1 MQFLAR
7 RLVHGVLLLI
17 GVSLFSFI
25 LVELAPG
32 DFFEEMRLNPQISAE
47 TVANLR
53 RQYGF
58 DRPLPV
64 RYVRWLKSVAK
75 GELGFSFSYN
85 SPVRP
90 LLETRARNTLL
101 LTTSATLM
109 AWLLAIPLGV
119 WAAAKPRSWLDRL
132 TTGTT
137 SVLVS
142 VPEILLALSFLL
154 LAIRSGLFP
163 TGGMLSPG
171 FVEAGF
177 LQKIRDFAWHLFL
190 PGCVMLLGMLPTLVR
205 HVRAAMSEVLES
217 PFIRALRGYGIPRQ
231 RLLFRHAL
239 PAAVNP
245 LISLL
250 GLSVATL
257 LSASLVVEVIMSW
270 PGLGPLFLEAIL
282 ARDLYLVIGTIMIS
296 TLFLFF
302 GNFLADTLLYVF
314 DPRIRAEGR

>member
-1 MQFLAR
+1 MRFLAR
-7 RLVHGVLLLI
+7 RIIHGFFMLA

-25 LVELAPG
+25 LLELAPG

-47 TVANLR
+47 TVAGLR
-53 RQYGF
+53 KQYGL

-64 RYVRWLKSVAK
+64 RYARWLQSVAK

-90 LLETRARNTLL
+90 LLEIRARNTLL
-101 LTTSATLM
+101 LTSTATGM

-119 WAAAKPRSWLDRL
+119 WAAAKPRGWLDRL

-137 SVLVS
+137 SVLLA
-142 VPEILLALSFLL
+142 VPEILLALGLL
-154 LAIRSGLFP
+154 LFAVRTGLFP
-163 TGGMLSPG
+163 TGGMVSPG
-171 FVEAGF
+171 LGESGF
-177 LQKIRDFAWHLFL
+177 LQKLSNFVWHLVL
-190 PGCVMLLGMLPTLVR
+190 PALALLLGMLPTLVR
-205 HVRAAMSEVLES
+205 HVRSAMSEVLES
-217 PFIRALRGYGIPRQ
+217 PFILALRGYGISPQ

-239 PAAVNP
+239 PAAANP
-245 LISLL
+245 LISLF

-257 LSASLVVEVIMSW
+257 LSASLLVEVIMSW

-296 TLFLFF
+296 TVFLFA
-302 GNFLADTLLYVF
+302 GNFLADMLLYVF
-314 DPRIRAEGR
+314 DPRIRVEHQ